1 MAQRFCSRCG
11 RRDVP
16 LQVHHWAP
24 RARFEDADDWPT
36 SALCHDCHVSWHRVM
51 GWRPEPSGMSARERS
66 LSERLEKQIQEYAM
80 AVARERESVAYRAVL
95 AELRGTEA
103 ADEVRVVF
111 GTEGE
116 LSRAIDRA
124 AEDAKI
130 ALGFV
135 WVAID
140 RLVFEP

>member
-36 SALCHDCHVSWHRVM
+36 SALCHDCHIAWHRVM
-51 GWRPEPSGMSARERS
+51 GWRPESSGMSVRERS
-66 LSERLEKQIQEYAM
+66 RSERLEKRINEYATAM
-80 AVARERESVAYRAVL
+80 AREREAIAYRAVL
-95 AELRGTEA
+95 AELRGTAA
-103 ADEVRVVF
+103 ADELRAVF

-116 LSRAIDRA
+116 LSGTIDRA
-124 AEDAKI
+124 AEDTKI
-130 ALGFV
+130 ALLFV
-135 WVAID
+135 WEGID
-140 RLVFEP
+140 RLVLEP